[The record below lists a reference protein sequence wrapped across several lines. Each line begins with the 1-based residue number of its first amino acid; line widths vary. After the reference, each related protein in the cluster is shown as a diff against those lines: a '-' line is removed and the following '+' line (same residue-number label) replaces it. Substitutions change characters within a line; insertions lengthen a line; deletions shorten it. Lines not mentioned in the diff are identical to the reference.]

1 MHLLLDLFLNSF
13 SPSDVKLLH
22 LLVLQGLRH
31 KLYGKSFVLAHR
43 KICIYFPTD
52 QQKFRHQTEKH
63 NVGLG
68 LGLGLGGGGS
78 HFSLTDVQIGFLLL
92 KVLNYIYSVHKYI
105 HTVGANVQVNT
116 KI

>member
-1 MHLLLDLFLNSF
+1 MLEIITAKSTCF
-13 SPSDVKLLH
+13 SPASAYCLAASIFPPINKSSDIK
-22 LLVLQGLRH
+22 QR
-31 KLYGKSFVLAHR
+31 ST
-43 KICIYFPTD
+43 I
-52 QQKFRHQTEKH
+52 
-63 NVGLG
+63 G
-68 LGLGLGGGGS
+68 LGLGLGGGGL